1 MVGSQTMA
9 KKNSSNG
16 KYERILDGAA
26 TVFAKEGFHQ
36 ATVAKIAKAA
46 GVADGTIYIYFKNK
60 DDILVQFFNFKTR
73 QVFSK
78 FREVMEQPND
88 AVTKLRNLIGQH
100 FAAFQADIQM
110 AVIYQAETRR
120 NRPLVEKEI
129 LEMGKMYADIVT
141 SIISQ
146 GQEEGVLSENLHR
159 SLARRMIIGTVEDVI
174 NLWIQ
179 SGGKYELAPLADPLV
194 ELLLSGIGSGEA
206 KP

>member
-1 MVGSQTMA
+1 MA
-9 KKNSSNG
+9 KKKSSNG

-88 AVTKLRNLIGQH
+88 AVTKLRDLIGQH

-146 GQEEGVLSENLHR
+146 GQEEGVLSENLHQ

-179 SGGKYELAPLADPLV
+179 SGAKYELAPLADPLV

>member
-1 MVGSQTMA
+1 MA